1 MTNCQTAKLPC
12 PVTSDDIPG
21 DLGLFTASFCHS
33 NAVNSFHWLIL
44 QLFLFTA
51 KLRDVDAVHS
61 FDAPPKITETTR
73 NNSSLVELNA
83 QAEPVVCRT
92 SSWNQIFNAIEGC
105 FASERYL

>member
-1 MTNCQTAKLPC
+1 MVRMTNCQTAKLPC
-12 PVTSDDIPG
+12 PVTSDDINGQVVLHIAPWKNQQIPLNIPG

-61 FDAPPKITETTR
+61 FDAPPKITETTLHLW
-73 NNSSLVELNA
+73 S
-83 QAEPVVCRT
+83 
-92 SSWNQIFNAIEGC
+92 
-105 FASERYL
+105 